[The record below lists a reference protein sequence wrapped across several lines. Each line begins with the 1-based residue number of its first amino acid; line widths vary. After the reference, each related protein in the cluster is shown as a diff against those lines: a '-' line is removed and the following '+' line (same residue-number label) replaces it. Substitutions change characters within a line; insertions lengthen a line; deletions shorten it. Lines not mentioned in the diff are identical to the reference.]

1 MGPIL
6 LSAQLLDILKSPEN
20 VDEGARYQVIFKRL
34 QLAILQGELVGGTR
48 LPATRE
54 LSSALGVARNT
65 VKTAYEMLVA
75 EGYVETVTGSGSYVA
90 HLPESVLRNKPSK
103 TKQDPGLSV
112 SEYAKQF
119 LGFTPLNPDTRKLLQ
134 PGIPAVDQFPIEQW
148 KRCLARAASFKSLD
162 SSPPAGDLRLREQ
175 ISKYLLR
182 HRGIEAKPDQILVT
196 SGSQQAIY
204 MVAQLL
210 TNSGDR
216 VVVETP
222 GFPGISGAFKVAGCN
237 IDAVQFP
244 LINPLKGKAALL
256 SLTPS
261 RNFPLGHT
269 ISLAERL
276 EVIRWAETE
285 GAWILEDDY
294 DSEFAIGHS
303 VSSLF
308 AISDYQRV
316 IYTGTFSRSMFPA
329 IRLGYVVLPEL
340 LVHLFNRARRYM
352 DGGLSGVTQ
361 VAMAEFMEQG
371 YFARHMKKMNGLY
384 QKRLSVLSQEV
395 EVSCLSDLPIL
406 GAEGGMHLVLGLPDQ
421 IEDKRLVEQL
431 KKDGLGVRALSG
443 YTQEGPKLNGLVI
456 GYCAESEE
464 QIRQGVQLIGKH
476 YKNVRSHSKLG

>member
-6 LSAQLLDILKSPEN
+6 LSTHLLNILTSPSSFE
-20 VDEGARYQVIFKRL
+20 EGARYQAIFKRL
-34 QLAILQGELVGGTR
+34 QLAILQGKLVGGTR

-54 LSSALGVARNT
+54 LADSLSIARNT

-90 HLPESVLRNKPSK
+90 HLPDSVLRNRPSQA
-103 TKQDPGLSV
+103 KQDPGLAV
-112 SEYAKQF
+112 SDYAQQF

-134 PGIPAVDQFPIEQW
+134 PGIPAIDEFPIEQW
-148 KRCLARAASFKSLD
+148 KRCLATAASFKSLE
-162 SSPPAGDLRLREQ
+162 SSLPAGDLRLRQQ
-175 ISKYLLR
+175 IAKYLLR
-182 HRGIEAKPDQILVT
+182 HRGIEAKADQILVT

-210 TNSGDR
+210 TNPDDK

-222 GFPGISGAFKVAGCN
+222 GFPGISGAFKAAGCK
-237 IDAVQFP
+237 IDTVEFP
-244 LINPLKGKAALL
+244 LVDSLNDKAALL

-269 ISLAERL
+269 ISLPDRL
-276 EVIRWAETE
+276 EIIRWAEAE
-285 GAWILEDDY
+285 GTWILEDDY
-294 DSEFAIGHS
+294 DSEFAQGHP

-308 AISDYQRV
+308 AVSDYQRV

-329 IRLGYVVLPEL
+329 IRLGYVVLPEV
-340 LVHLFNRARRYM
+340 LVSLFNRARRYM

-371 YFARHMKKMNGLY
+371 YFARHLKKMNSVY
-384 QKRLSVLSQEV
+384 QKRLNALLEAVKN
-395 EVSCLSDLPIL
+395 SCLSELPIL
-406 GAEGGMHLVLGLPDQ
+406 GAEGGMHLVLGLPEEIVDEQ
-421 IEDKRLVEQL
+421 LVEHL
-431 KKDGLGVRALSG
+431 KQDGLGVRALSG

-464 QIRQGVQLIGKH
+464 QIKRGIRLISKH
-476 YKNVRSHSKLG
+476 YKNVRSHLKIG